1 MDLKKKNNIYNYIKF
16 NMEKIQLASEELSRL
31 QEANNKVADIV
42 ASLGQI
48 EIQMS
53 LLQKNKESLLASFS
67 QIQQE
72 QDQLATELTQKYGD
86 GTIDITSGEF
96 TKAE

>member
-1 MDLKKKNNIYNYIKF
+1 
-16 NMEKIQLASEELSRL
+16 MEKIQLAPEELSRL

-48 EIQMS
+48 EIQIS
-53 LLQKNKESLLASFS
+53 LLKDNKRSLLDTFT
-67 QIQQE
+67 QIQQDQE
-72 QDQLATELTQKYGD
+72 QLAQELTQKYGD

-96 TKAE
+96 TKAG